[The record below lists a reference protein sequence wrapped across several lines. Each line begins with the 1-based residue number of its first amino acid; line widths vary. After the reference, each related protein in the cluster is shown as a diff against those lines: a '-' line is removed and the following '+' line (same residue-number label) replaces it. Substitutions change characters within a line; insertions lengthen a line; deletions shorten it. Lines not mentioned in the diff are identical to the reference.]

1 MVRAKGRYLHF
12 TQWSSK
18 IHTWKTKMKLY
29 IIKDLFPVHCQTVLS
44 QFHVLPEDGTRI
56 RNQEFRG
63 KFGVTRRRAR
73 CSVVA
78 EIADFSYIPH
88 IHITKPLFVHKSH
101 HLQPIS
107 TLKHMYKAHISYYKS
122 WVHLHTHVKCL
133 DYMQKCTRAC
143 THYCEWTREE
153 GSANKQWNELGG
165 ETSAEPGITFLSFKQ
180 EFDSVSSVWLLASE

>member
-107 TLKHMYKAHISYYKS
+107 TLKHMYEAHISYYKS
-122 WVHLHTHVKCL
+122 WVHLHTH
-133 DYMQKCTRAC
+133 
-143 THYCEWTREE
+143 THTHM
-153 GSANKQWNELGG
+153 WNVWIICKNAHVHAH
-165 ETSAEPGITFLSFKQ
+165 TIVSEPERRDQPIN
-180 EFDSVSSVWLLASE
+180 SEMS